1 MDLTG
6 TIVDSTATYSCNDG
20 FTLEGQSTRTCQDD
34 GEWSGSAPTCE
45 RKLDV
50 ANLCIHA
57 VLSSTLWSY
66 MQTVSLLLVV
76 LGLGTLAFMKS
87 KEVCHVISPTA
98 G

>member
-6 TIVDSTATYSCNDG
+6 TVVDSTATYSCNDG

-66 MQTVSLLLVV
+66 MRTVSLLLVV

-87 KEVCHVISPTA
+87 KEVYHV
-98 G
+98 